1 MIFGDLD
8 ESTSSTIVF
17 EKVWFASSNT
27 FFDLSLC
34 DAEWARQ
41 KSGKH
46 EVATK
51 HENAKWK
58 KRQPSYSN
66 RFDNNNNEIPHINTY
81 INGDKNEKKTEEI
94 GKQFAAASA

>member
-1 MIFGDLD
+1 MRSERDKKAV
-8 ESTSSTIVF
+8 SM
-17 EKVWFASSNT
+17 
-27 FFDLSLC
+27 
-34 DAEWARQ
+34 
-41 KSGKH
+41 KSPPNMKMQN
-46 EVATK
+46 E
-51 HENAKWK
+51 K